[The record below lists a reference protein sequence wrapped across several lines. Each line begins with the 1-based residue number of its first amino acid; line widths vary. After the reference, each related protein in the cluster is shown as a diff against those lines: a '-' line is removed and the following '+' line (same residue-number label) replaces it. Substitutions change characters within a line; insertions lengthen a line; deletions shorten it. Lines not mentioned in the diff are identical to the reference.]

1 MGGLGGP
8 PKLPDARRRPGQAG
22 APLDFPPPPPAL
34 LEIRDLHVSYGRIRA
49 LQGVSL
55 TVPQAGI
62 VALIGA
68 NGAGKS
74 TLLRAVSG
82 VVRARQGSVSLLGED
97 LVGLP
102 IHQIARRRVIH
113 VPEGRGMLARMTVL
127 ENLRLGGLAAR
138 GRREAAADLE
148 RVFALFPMLYARR
161 RQLAGSLSGGEQQM
175 LAIGRAMMA
184 RPRLLMLDEP
194 SLGLAPLLVREIFR
208 IIPQLA
214 NEGTAIL
221 LVEQNARMALQC
233 AAHAYVLQTGLVV
246 LSGAAADLLAAPE
259 VQRAYLGAG

>member
-1 MGGLGGP
+1 MAAEAL
-8 PKLPDARRRPGQAG
+8 A
-22 APLDFPPPPPAL
+22 DFEEPRDPPAAL
-34 LEIRDLHVSYGRIRA
+34 LQVNDLHVSYGRIRA

-55 TVPQAGI
+55 TVPDAAI

-74 TLLRAVSG
+74 TLLRAISG
-82 VVRARQGSVSLLGED
+82 IVRARQGTVRFLGED

-102 IHQIARRRVIH
+102 VHRIVRRRVIH
-113 VPEGRGMLARMTVL
+113 VPEGRGMLARMTVR
-127 ENLRLGGLAAR
+127 ENLRLGGLAAA
-138 GRREAAADLE
+138 GRRDAQPDLE
-148 RVFALFPMLYARR
+148 HVFALFPVLRER
-161 RQLAGSLSGGEQQM
+161 QRQLAGSLSGGEQQM
-175 LAIGRAMMA
+175 LAIARGMMA

-214 NEGTAIL
+214 GTGTAVL

-233 AAHAYVLQTGLVV
+233 AAHAYVLQTGRVV
-246 LSGAAADLLAAPE
+246 LSGRAADLLAAPE

>member
-1 MGGLGGP
+1 MNV
-8 PKLPDARRRPGQAG
+8 
-22 APLDFPPPPPAL
+22 PAL
-34 LEIRDLHVSYGRIRA
+34 LEIEDLHVSYGRIRA
-49 LQGVSL
+49 IQGVSL
-55 TVPQAGI
+55 TVPDAAI

-74 TLLRAVSG
+74 TLLRAISG
-82 VVRARQGSVSLLGED
+82 IVRPRRGAVRFLGED

-102 IHQIARRRVIH
+102 VHQIARRHVIH

-127 ENLRLGGLAAR
+127 ENLRLGGFAR
-138 GRREAAADLE
+138 SGHASTALE
-148 RVFALFPMLYARR
+148 LDRVFALFPVLSQRR
-161 RQLAGSLSGGEQQM
+161 GQLAGSLSGGEQQM
-175 LAIGRAMMA
+175 LAIARGMMA

-208 IIPQLA
+208 IIPRLTA
-214 NEGTAIL
+214 EGTAVL

-233 AAHAYVLQTGLVV
+233 AAHAYVLQTGRVV
-246 LSGAAADLLAAPE
+246 LSGPAADLLATPE

>member
-1 MGGLGGP
+1 MDETTP
-8 PKLPDARRRPGQAG
+8 
-22 APLDFPPPPPAL
+22 L
-34 LEIRDLHVSYGRIRA
+34 LEVNDLHVSYGRIRA
-49 LQGVSL
+49 VQGVSL
-55 TVPQAGI
+55 SVPDASI

-74 TLLRAVSG
+74 TLLRAISG
-82 VVRARQGSVSLLGED
+82 IVRARQGTVRFLGEN

-102 IHQIARRRVIH
+102 VHQIVRRRVIH
-113 VPEGRGMLARMTVL
+113 VPEGRGMLTRMTVL
-127 ENLRLGGLAAR
+127 ENLRLGDFTRR
-138 GRREAAADLE
+138 GGASQLD
-148 RVFALFPMLYARR
+148 RVFALFPVLAERR
-161 RQLAGSLSGGEQQM
+161 GQLAGSLSGGEQQM

-208 IIPQLA
+208 IIPRLTA
-214 NEGTAIL
+214 EGTAVL

-233 AAHAYVLQTGLVV
+233 AAHAYVLQTGRVV
-246 LSGAAADLLAAPE
+246 LSGPAADLLAAPE

>member
-1 MGGLGGP
+1 L
-8 PKLPDARRRPGQAG
+8 AASS
-22 APLDFPPPPPAL
+22 AAL
-34 LEIRDLHVSYGRIRA
+34 LEVEDLHVSYGRIRA

-55 TVPQAGI
+55 AVPEAAV

-74 TLLRAVSG
+74 TLLRAISG
-82 VVRARQGSVSLLGED
+82 IVRPRQGAVRFLGEN

-102 IHQIARRRVIH
+102 VHQIVRRRVVH
-113 VPEGRGMLARMTVL
+113 VLEGRGMLARMTVL
-127 ENLRLGGLAAR
+127 ENLRLGGFTRRGEADLAT
-138 GRREAAADLE
+138 ELE
-148 RVFALFPMLYARR
+148 RVWELFPRLRERR
-161 RQLAGSLSGGEQQM
+161 GQLAGSLSGGEQQM

-208 IIPQLA
+208 IIPRLIT
-214 NEGTAIL
+214 EGTAVL

-233 AAHAYVLQTGLVV
+233 AAHAYVLQTGRVV
-246 LSGAAADLLAAPE
+246 LSGRAAELLVAPE

>member
-1 MGGLGGP
+1 LAVED
-8 PKLPDARRRPGQAG
+8 LA
-22 APLDFPPPPPAL
+22 DFEEPHDPPAGL
-34 LEIRDLHVSYGRIRA
+34 LQVSDLHVSYGRIRA

-55 TVPQAGI
+55 TVPDAAI

-74 TLLRAVSG
+74 TLLRAISG
-82 VVRARQGSVSLLGED
+82 IVRARQGTVRFLDED

-102 IHQIARRRVIH
+102 VHQIVRRRVIH
-113 VPEGRGMLARMTVL
+113 VPEGRGMLAHMTVR

-138 GRREAAADLE
+138 GRPDAPDLE
-148 RVFALFPMLYARR
+148 HVFALFPVLRER
-161 RQLAGSLSGGEQQM
+161 QRQLAGSLSGGEQQM
-175 LAIGRAMMA
+175 LAIARAMMA

-214 NEGTAIL
+214 GTGTAVL

-233 AAHAYVLQTGLVV
+233 AAHAYVLQTGRVV
-246 LSGAAADLLAAPE
+246 LSGRAADLLAAPE

>member
-1 MGGLGGP
+1 M
-8 PKLPDARRRPGQAG
+8 
-22 APLDFPPPPPAL
+22 AL
-34 LEIRDLHVSYGRIRA
+34 LEVEDLHVSYGRIRA
-49 LQGVSL
+49 VQGVSL
-55 TVPQAGI
+55 TVPDAAV

-74 TLLRAVSG
+74 TLLRAISG
-82 VVRARQGSVSLLGED
+82 IVRPRQGAVRFLGED

-102 IHQIARRRVIH
+102 VHQIVRRRVVH

-127 ENLRLGGLAAR
+127 ENLRLGGFARRGQADAAP
-138 GRREAAADLE
+138 ELE
-148 RVFALFPMLYARR
+148 RVFTLFPVLRERR
-161 RQLAGSLSGGEQQM
+161 GQLAGSLSGGEQQM

-208 IIPQLA
+208 TIPRLTA
-214 NEGTAIL
+214 EGTAVL

-233 AAHAYVLQTGLVV
+233 AAHAYVLQTGRVV
-246 LSGAAADLLAAPE
+246 LSGRAADLLAAPE

>member
-1 MGGLGGP
+1 MNV
-8 PKLPDARRRPGQAG
+8 
-22 APLDFPPPPPAL
+22 PAL
-34 LEIRDLHVSYGRIRA
+34 LEIEDLHVSYGRIRA
-49 LQGVSL
+49 VQGVSL
-55 TVPQAGI
+55 TVPDAAI

-74 TLLRAVSG
+74 TLLRAISG
-82 VVRARQGSVSLLGED
+82 IVRPRRGAVRFLGED

-102 IHQIARRRVIH
+102 VHQIARRHVIH

-127 ENLRLGGLAAR
+127 ENLRLGGFAR
-138 GRREAAADLE
+138 SGHASTALE
-148 RVFALFPMLYARR
+148 LDRVFALFPVLSQRR
-161 RQLAGSLSGGEQQM
+161 GQLAGSLSGGEQQM
-175 LAIGRAMMA
+175 LAIARGMMA

-208 IIPQLA
+208 IIPRLTA
-214 NEGTAIL
+214 EGTAVL

-233 AAHAYVLQTGLVV
+233 AAHAYVLQTGRVV
-246 LSGAAADLLAAPE
+246 LSGPAADLLATPE

>member
-1 MGGLGGP
+1 MGGLERP
-8 PKLPDARRRPGQAG
+8 PKPTTA
-22 APLDFPPPPPAL
+22 AL
-34 LEIRDLHVSYGRIRA
+34 LEVDDLHVSYGRIRA
-49 LQGVSL
+49 VQGVSL
-55 TVPQAGI
+55 TVPDAAV

-74 TLLRAVSG
+74 TLLRAISG
-82 VVRARQGSVSLLGED
+82 ILRPHHGAVRYLGED

-102 IHQIARRRVIH
+102 VHRIVRRRVIH

-127 ENLRLGGLAAR
+127 ENLRLGGFALKGA
-138 GRREAAADLE
+138 GHGKSDLE
-148 RVFALFPMLYARR
+148 RVFALFPVLRERR
-161 RQLAGSLSGGEQQM
+161 GQLAGSLSGGEQQI
-175 LAIGRAMMA
+175 LAIARAMMA

-208 IIPQLA
+208 IIPRLTA
-214 NEGTAIL
+214 EGTAVL

-233 AAHAYVLQTGLVV
+233 AAYAYVLQTGRVV
-246 LSGAAADLLAAPE
+246 LSGRAADLLAAPE

>member
-1 MGGLGGP
+1 MRLGDDDSGRGGYAGGSP
-8 PKLPDARRRPGQAG
+8 EGSPN
-22 APLDFPPPPPAL
+22 L
-34 LEIRDLHVSYGRIRA
+34 LEVRDLHVSYGRIRA

-55 TVPQAGI
+55 TVPPAGI

-74 TLLRAVSG
+74 TLLRAISG
-82 VVRARQGSVSLLGED
+82 VVRARQGSVAFLGEE

-102 IHQIARRRVIH
+102 VHQIARRRVIH

-138 GRREAAADLE
+138 DRRDTKADLE
-148 RVFALFPMLYARR
+148 RAFALFPALRTRR
-161 RQLAGSLSGGEQQM
+161 SQLAGSLSGGEQQM

-208 IIPQLA
+208 IIPRLA
-214 NEGTAIL
+214 GEGTAVL

-233 AAHAYVLQTGLVV
+233 AAHAYVLQTGRVV
-246 LSGAAADLLAAPE
+246 LSGPAADLLVAPE

>member
-1 MGGLGGP
+1 MP
-8 PKLPDARRRPGQAG
+8 ANT
-22 APLDFPPPPPAL
+22 APL
-34 LEIRDLHVSYGRIRA
+34 LEVEDLHVSYGRIRA

-55 TVPQAGI
+55 AVPDATV

-74 TLLRAVSG
+74 TLLRAISG
-82 VVRARQGSVSLLGED
+82 IVRPRQGAVRFAGED

-102 IHQIARRRVIH
+102 VHQIVRRRVIH

-127 ENLRLGGLAAR
+127 ENLRLGAFARRGQSGGAA
-138 GRREAAADLE
+138 ELE
-148 RVFALFPMLYARR
+148 RVWTLFPRLRERR
-161 RQLAGSLSGGEQQM
+161 GQLAGSLSGGEQQM

-184 RPRLLMLDEP
+184 GPRLLMLDEP

-208 IIPQLA
+208 IVPRLVA
-214 NEGTAIL
+214 EGTAVL

-233 AAHAYVLQTGLVV
+233 ASYAYVMQTGRVV
-246 LSGAAADLLAAPE
+246 LSGRAAELLAAPE

>member
-1 MGGLGGP
+1 MGGLKGP
-8 PKLPDARRRPGQAG
+8 PN
-22 APLDFPPPPPAL
+22 L

-55 TVPQAGI
+55 TVPPAGI

-74 TLLRAVSG
+74 TLLRAISG
-82 VVRARQGSVSLLGED
+82 VVRARQGSVSFLGEE

-102 IHQIARRRVIH
+102 VHQIARRRLIH

-138 GRREAAADLE
+138 DRRDAAADLE
-148 RVFALFPMLYARR
+148 RAFALFPALHTRR
-161 RQLAGSLSGGEQQM
+161 SQLAGSLSGGEQQM

-208 IIPQLA
+208 TIREI
-214 NEGTAIL
+214 NGRGVTVL
-221 LVEQNARMALQC
+221 LVEQNAHMAL
-233 AAHAYVLQTGLVV
+233 AVARRGYVLETGRVCIEDE
-246 LSGAAADLLAAPE
+246 APRLLQNEE
-259 VQRAYLGAG
+259 VKRAYLGG